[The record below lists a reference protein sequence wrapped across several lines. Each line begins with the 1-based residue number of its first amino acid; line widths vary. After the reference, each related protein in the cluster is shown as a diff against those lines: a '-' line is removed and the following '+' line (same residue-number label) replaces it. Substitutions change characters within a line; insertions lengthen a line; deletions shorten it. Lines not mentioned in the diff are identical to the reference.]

1 MTVTAP
7 DRGQVPAM
15 TTLDLVRFGA
25 SMLYMAPG
33 EALGRV
39 QDRHNAPAVRLPGW
53 TAPLPMILGLR
64 QVLLSADPAFAECV
78 ALNQEHTLSNASGWG
93 PALARFGMFTR
104 SLLQMDFDEHR
115 YDRLLMQQAMT
126 PERLTSY
133 LDQVAP
139 KFRDAVRGL
148 PTGDGVDMRKLFK
161 RTNMRLVI
169 EVFMGINL
177 PPEEVDKV
185 GKAFDD
191 LVSVNT
197 LRQTLARRYLHRF
210 LLSWVPAKRA
220 AHTPDL
226 MSEMCHARAL
236 DGAAYSDKQIMHHMM
251 FFLFA
256 AHDTTTITMT
266 NMAYYLALNPHW
278 QRRARA
284 QAFEFPEDATRAD
297 FDKMTELQNI
307 MKETLRFR
315 TPVPLLIRASILD
328 TDILGYRVPRKTGI
342 LALTWGHHTNPAI
355 WSEPR
360 RFDPDRF
367 SPERAEDKDHRSKWM
382 PFGGGVHKCIGM
394 HFAKMQIF
402 TVYHTL
408 LREFTWSVDRDY
420 VLPTLANSLA
430 FSNGFPATVRRFD
443 PASDGG
449 THEFPEDQAV
459 GWGVAPNLR
468 PLMYLRSR
476 RRRREDVAR
485 SLAHGMG

>member
-342 LALTWGHHTNPAI
+342 LALTWGITPIRRSGRSPGVLIQTGSLLSAPRTRIIVPSGCHSVAGCTSASACTLPRCRSSPCITRCCASSPGRSTAI
-355 WSEPR
+355 TSSRHWPILWH
-360 RFDPDRF
+360 
-367 SPERAEDKDHRSKWM
+367 SPTDFRQRCAGSIPH
-382 PFGGGVHKCIGM
+382 
-394 HFAKMQIF
+394 
-402 TVYHTL
+402 
-408 LREFTWSVDRDY
+408 
-420 VLPTLANSLA
+420 PTAARTNSLK
-430 FSNGFPATVRRFD
+430 TRRSGG
-443 PASDGG
+443 AS
-449 THEFPEDQAV
+449 
-459 GWGVAPNLR
+459 R
-468 PLMYLRSR
+468 PTC
-476 RRRREDVAR
+476 AR
-485 SLAHGMG
+485 